1 MSDPGATAA
10 PAAERCHN
18 CDREVPPGHFCAV
31 CGSRLDRPEREG
43 VLRRGH
49 FAAHPNE
56 RVFAL
61 WLVSALLPHLP
72 HRRQSTFRLALA
84 LAVALLAL
92 FGLLGL
98 NAPTVA
104 FAAASVPC
112 LYFLYLWEVE
122 VYEDRP
128 LVVGGMLL
136 VGGVVL
142 GVLWAHFT
150 GSLTT
155 SSVALQRLVTGP
167 QASTVLEFGVA
178 QPVVQQAVMLL
189 PALATL
195 VVFRRRFTEALDG
208 FTFGAAGALGFTL
221 GATVIDLLPVFQA
234 GQLSI
239 VDPLVNMVQV
249 VLRGFLV
256 PVINASTTGLIGATI
271 WLLRGRRRDDVGHPV
286 TALPAAAGIALVAQI
301 LVPLVGTLTALVW
314 IQALVAV
321 LVTLVLIV
329 TVRSALH
336 HLLLAEAAEVREA
349 GPPFTCPHCRHL
361 VPRLAF
367 CPNCGVAVRATSKRG
382 EGRAARGVR

>member
-1 MSDPGATAA
+1 MSESQ
-10 PAAERCHN
+10 PAVRCHN
-18 CDREVPPGHFCAV
+18 CEREVPPGHFCAV
-31 CGSRLDRPEREG
+31 CGSRLDQQDREG

-56 RVFAL
+56 RVVAL

-92 FGLLGL
+92 FGLLGV
-98 NAPTVA
+98 NAAAVA

-128 LVVGGMLL
+128 LPVAGILL
-136 VGGVVL
+136 VGGIVL
-142 GVLWAHFT
+142 GVLWARFT

-155 SSVALQRLVTGP
+155 SSVVIQRLVTGV
-167 QASTVLEFGVA
+167 QAGTVLEFGVA
-178 QPVVQQAVMLL
+178 QPVAQQVVMLL

-208 FTFGAAGALGFTL
+208 FTFGAAGALGFTFA
-221 GATVIDLLPVFQA
+221 ATLVDLLPVFQT

-249 VLRGFLV
+249 VERGFLV
-256 PVINASTTGLIGATI
+256 PVINASTTGLIGATV
-271 WLLRGRRRDDVGHPV
+271 WLLRGRRRDDVAHL
-286 TALPAAAGIALVAQI
+286 TTSLPAAAAIALAAQI
-301 LVPLVGTLTALVW
+301 LVALVGTLTALVW
-314 IQALVAV
+314 LQALVALV
-321 LVTLVLIV
+321 VTLVLII

-336 HLLLAEAAEVREA
+336 HLLLAEAAGVREA
-349 GPPFTCPHCRHL
+349 GPPFTCPHCHHL

-367 CPNCGVAVRATSKRG
+367 CPTCGVAVRATSKRG
-382 EGRAARGVR
+382 HGRLARGVR